1 MAKQRKTAPPA
12 RQEMTALE
20 RLGLRVS
27 EMINHPVAQAQ
38 RWVLVHRLDTDA
50 DAEWDEIMRLLSETD
65 GLEMTFQDD
74 GNVMIEWE
82 MQSDADR
89 EAPLEELEQVGEEA
103 PF

>member
-1 MAKQRKTAPPA
+1 MAKQRKTAPQV

-20 RLGLRVS
+20 KLGLRVS
-27 EMINHPVAQAQ
+27 EMINHPVAQVQ

-89 EAPLEELEQVGEEA
+89 EAPEGELSSLEEEA